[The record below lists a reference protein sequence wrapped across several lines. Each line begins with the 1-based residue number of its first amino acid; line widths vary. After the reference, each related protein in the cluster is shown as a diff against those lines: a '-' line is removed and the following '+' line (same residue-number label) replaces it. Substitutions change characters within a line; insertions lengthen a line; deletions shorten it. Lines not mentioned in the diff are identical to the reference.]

1 MTPPPICFLF
11 EGVSKTTYR
20 RERKTRHFSDFQIKR
35 TKTKNM
41 GCVKEKLINLSEGD
55 RFRFPKRK
63 NVNTVIR
70 IYEFNGSPCL
80 AYRST
85 VRLGFVSGDRMYKE
99 VHVIGGDGK
108 I

>member
-1 MTPPPICFLF
+1 
-11 EGVSKTTYR
+11 
-20 RERKTRHFSDFQIKR
+20 
-35 TKTKNM
+35 M

-85 VRLGFVSGDRMYKE
+85 VRLGFVSGDRMYKK